1 MMQSRALGKSVD
13 LTRPLTFGIRPS
25 FHPFDP
31 VASVALLLNVSLPAC
46 LSQLLALLCLGEIGR
61 RTDLSKH
68 KGLEVTVTEAFHAP
82 SEELKAAAAYALGSI
97 AVGNL
102 DKYLPYLLEQI
113 TSQPKLQYFLLSSL
127 KEVSKN
133 ASVEV
138 SADDWHHAQT

>member
-1 MMQSRALGKSVD
+1 MRPHALEVECCERTVPPAKPSVA
-13 LTRPLTFGIRPS
+13 IRTL
-25 FHPFDP
+25 FDP
-31 VASVALLLNVSLPAC
+31 LDPFRFPLAEPSLPPR

-61 RTDLSKH
+61 RTDLSRHNK
-68 KGLEVTVTEAFHAP
+68 LEVTVTEAFHAP

-127 KEVSKN
+127 KEVRGG
-133 ASVEV
+133 EV
-138 SADDWHHAQT
+138 SAGVERVNAQR